1 MLLEL
6 KSINSILDTEKGIVY
21 SNQGTLI
28 TSTPIKIAMMFNGWV
43 DNLSDEDVILINENL

>member
-6 KSINSILDTEKGIVY
+6 KSINSIFDTDKGIVY

>member
-6 KSINSILDTEKGIVY
+6 KSINSIFDTEKGIVY

-43 DNLSDEDVILINENL
+43 DNLSDDDVILINENL

>member
-6 KSINSILDTEKGIVY
+6 KSINSILDTDKGIVH
-21 SNQGTLI
+21 SKQGTLI
-28 TSTPIKIAMMFNGWV
+28 TSTPIKIAMMFKDWV

>member
-6 KSINSILDTEKGIVY
+6 KSINSILDTDKNVVY

-28 TSTPIKIAMMFNGWV
+28 TTTPIKIAMMFKGWV
-43 DNLSDEDVILINENL
+43 DNLSDDDVILINENI

>member
-6 KSINSILDTEKGIVY
+6 KSINSIFDTEKGIVY

>member
-6 KSINSILDTEKGIVY
+6 KSINSILDTEKGIVH

>member
-6 KSINSILDTEKGIVY
+6 KSINSILDTDKNVVY

-28 TSTPIKIAMMFNGWV
+28 TTTPIKIAMMFKGWV